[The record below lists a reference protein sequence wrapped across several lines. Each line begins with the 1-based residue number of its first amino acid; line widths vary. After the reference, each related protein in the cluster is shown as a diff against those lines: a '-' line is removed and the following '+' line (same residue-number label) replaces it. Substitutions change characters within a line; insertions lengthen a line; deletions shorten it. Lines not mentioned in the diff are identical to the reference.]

1 MKKIFLIKAK
11 TKISKIP
18 IFKFRVTSF
27 KNKPKWFVENHFG
40 IFNNNSAKLKS
51 MIQLNSI
58 EISLPIKKYQGKIMC
73 LKKR

>member
-11 TKISKIP
+11 TKISKILTF
-18 IFKFRVTSF
+18 IFRVTNF

-40 IFNNNSAKLKS
+40 IFNSNSAKLKS
-51 MIQLNSI
+51 MIQRNLI
-58 EISLPIKKYQGKIMC
+58 EIALPIKKCQGKIMS